1 MSRQHAGENCAEVL
15 SQLNDYVDGELD
27 LALCQE
33 LEHHLAECDNCRV
46 VLDTLEKTVLLVQQL
61 QHTTTEL
68 PEDVETRLFAV
79 LKLDD
84 YITP

>member
-1 MSRQHAGENCAEVL
+1 MTVRHSSENCVEVL

-27 LALCQE
+27 LALCKD
-33 LEHHLAECDNCRV
+33 LEQHLAECDDCRV

-61 QHTTTEL
+61 HQAEPEL
-68 PEDVETRLFAV
+68 PKEVESRLFAV

-84 YITP
+84 YLSS